1 MKTEKTIAM
10 LLAVGVIFAVSGVAQ
25 ATVVVT
31 TKKDNTT
38 SGFPAGW
45 TFSTTDLGQAAGNT
59 YSGFGHNSGEAAL
72 LFNGQIGNTDGD
84 DNDTGEV
91 QLNNTSGITVT
102 FDLTTNTLGYD
113 ITQIDTTFGWNTAAN
128 GRSNQGYE
136 VLLTFADNSTGTLI
150 GPQTYEPNDPANYWT
165 QVALTNNGGGVLSNG
180 TVTATGVKAIT
191 FQNFDNARA
200 GGVIVARELD
210 VIGTPTQE
218 QIDGDVPEPITM
230 LAVGL
235 GITGLGG
242 YVRRRRKRA

>member
-1 MKTEKTIAM
+1 MKTRKTIAA
-10 LLAVGVIFAVSGVAQ
+10 LLAVGMCIALTGVAQ

-31 TKKDNTT
+31 SQKDNTT
-38 SGFPAGW
+38 TGFPAGW
-45 TFSTTDLGQAAGNT
+45 TFSTTDLGQAAGNA

-91 QLNNTSGITVT
+91 QLNSTSGITVT

-113 ITQIDTTFGWNTAAN
+113 ITQIDTTFGWNTGAN

-150 GPQTYEPNDPANYWT
+150 GPQTYEPNNSANYWT

-180 TVTATGVKAIT
+180 SLTATGVKAIT
-191 FQNFDNARA
+191 FRNFDNARA
-200 GGVIVARELD
+200 GGVIVAREFD
-210 VIGTPTQE
+210 VFGSATSDAVI
-218 QIDGDVPEPITM
+218 PEPMTM
-230 LAVGL
+230 IAVGM
-235 GITGLGG
+235 GIASVGG
-242 YVRRRRKRA
+242 YIRKRRRA